1 MAAWYQNKV
10 EMGCLRWMILLFLVF
25 VGTFIL
31 AAVVLGDQ
39 PDAVEEV
46 QLLGARHSV

>member
-10 EMGCLRWMILLFLVF
+10 EMGCLRWTILLFLIF
-25 VGTFIL
+25 VSTFIL

-46 QLLGARHSV
+46 HILGARHSV